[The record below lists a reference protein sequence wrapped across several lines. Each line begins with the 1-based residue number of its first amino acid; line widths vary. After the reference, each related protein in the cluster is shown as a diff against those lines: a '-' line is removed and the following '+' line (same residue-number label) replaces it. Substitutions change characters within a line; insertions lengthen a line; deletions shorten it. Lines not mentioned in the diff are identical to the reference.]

1 VALVKSISPLR
12 YRWPFPAKLFFYL
25 LTVAT
30 LLAPIPFVFFKP
42 GVPDNV
48 AAGIIK
54 VNDVKNYPVNGKLF
68 ITSILVT
75 NPDSPVFG
83 AETIVNWALG
93 PHVVLPRDTVYPPI
107 QPAKQIN
114 RDSRSEMRSS
124 QVTSTAAALRYLGYE
139 IQELYYV
146 SDIRDYSNAK
156 NQLEVGDFIMEI
168 DGKKITE
175 IEEIR
180 TSYQDKKIGD
190 SLLISVDRENQ
201 SGAIERKSFEVKLVE
216 NQELPASDGEG
227 RPAIGILVGTTA
239 RFPIDVDFNIS
250 GVGGPS
256 AGLIFAIGI
265 IEKLTQEDLLR
276 GRSVAG
282 TGAISASGRVGGI
295 GGIEEKMIG
304 ASRIGATVF
313 LAPAVNCPDMR
324 HIPEG
329 LKVIPVS
336 TLAEAVAALRAPENF
351 KHPTCPN
358 W

>member
-1 VALVKSISPLR
+1 MKSISPLR

-25 LTVAT
+25 LTIAT

-48 AAGIIK
+48 AAGIIEL
-54 VNDVKNYPVNGKLF
+54 NDVKTYPVNGKLY

-124 QVTSTAAALRYLGYE
+124 QATATAAALRYLGYE
-139 IQELYYV
+139 FQELYYV

-156 NQLEVGDFIMEI
+156 DQLEVGDFIMEI

-180 TSYQDKKIGD
+180 TSYQDKKVGD
-190 SLLISVDRENQ
+190 SLLISVDRENR
-201 SGAIERKSFEVKLVE
+201 SGDIERKSFEVQLVE
-216 NQELPASDGEG
+216 NQELNASTGE
-227 RPAIGILVGTTA
+227 RKPAIGILVGTTA

-256 AGLIFAIGI
+256 AGFIFAIGI

-276 GRSVAG
+276 GRNVAG
-282 TGAISASGRVGGI
+282 TGAITAAGRVGGI

-304 ASRIGATVF
+304 ASRIGATLF
-313 LAPAVNCPDMR
+313 LAPTENCPDIR
-324 HIPEG
+324 HIPKG

-336 TLAEAVAALRAPENF
+336 TLAEAVEALRAPENF

>member
-1 VALVKSISPLR
+1 MKSISPLR
-12 YRWPFPAKLFFYL
+12 YRWPFSAKLFFYL

-48 AAGIIK
+48 AAGIIEL
-54 VNDVKNYPVNGKLF
+54 NDVKSYPVNGKLY

-93 PHVVLPRDTVYPPI
+93 PHVVLPRDSVYPPV
-107 QPAKQIN
+107 QPARQIS

-139 IQELYYV
+139 FQELYFV
-146 SDIRDYSNAK
+146 SAIRAYSNAK
-156 NQLEVGDFIMEI
+156 GALEPGDFIMEI

-180 TSYQDKKIGD
+180 TSYQNKKVGD
-190 SLLISVDRENQ
+190 SLLISVDRRNEL
-201 SGAIERKSFEVKLVE
+201 GELERKSFEVQLVE
-216 NQELPASDGEG
+216 NQELNATTDESK
-227 RPAIGILVGTTA
+227 PAIGILVGTTA
-239 RFPIDVDFNIS
+239 RFPIEVDFNIS

-276 GRSVAG
+276 GRKVAG
-282 TGAISASGRVGGI
+282 TGAITASGRVGGI

-304 ASRIGATVF
+304 ASRIGATLF
-313 LAPAVNCPDMR
+313 LAPAENCPDMK
-324 HIPEG
+324 HIPKG

-336 TLAEAVAALRAPENF
+336 TLAEAVEALRAPENF